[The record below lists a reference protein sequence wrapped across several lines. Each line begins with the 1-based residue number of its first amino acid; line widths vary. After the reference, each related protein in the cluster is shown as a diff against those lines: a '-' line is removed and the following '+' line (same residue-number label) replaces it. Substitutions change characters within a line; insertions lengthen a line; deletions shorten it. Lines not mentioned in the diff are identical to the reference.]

1 MKNKGNTDAFLLEKA
16 IIDGEGRIILGTR
29 EDYSV
34 KDEMNDGEE
43 KIYQSGN
50 FFDDEQTFKII
61 RQRKNGML
69 TIRTANDRN
78 IVYLFYRINMH
89 DWHYVEKIDLDM
101 LLASI
106 EEKQKNKTEKH

>member
-1 MKNKGNTDAFLLEKA
+1 M
-16 IIDGEGRIILGTR
+16 IL
-29 EDYSV
+29 
-34 KDEMNDGEE
+34 
-43 KIYQSGN
+43 IYCWWGCKMEQIFENQSGN

-106 EEKQKNKTEKH
+106 AEKQKNKTEKH